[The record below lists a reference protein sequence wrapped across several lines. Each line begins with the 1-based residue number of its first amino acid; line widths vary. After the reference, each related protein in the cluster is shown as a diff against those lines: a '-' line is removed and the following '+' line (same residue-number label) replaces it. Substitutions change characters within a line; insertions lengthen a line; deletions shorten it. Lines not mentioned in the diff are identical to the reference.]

1 MPDDLSAAGD
11 ELAALRAANVR
22 LRQVV
27 EAKDIEIAALRAA
40 VEAGQAR
47 QAELIRRLEL
57 RVAELE
63 RRLGMDSSNS
73 GAPTSK
79 EPAGVLTA
87 FLVCD
92 GYEAYPRY
100 PCCPAGTR

>member
-1 MPDDLSAAGD
+1 MRLMCMAVPQSNAVLSRLRA
-11 ELAALRAANVR
+11 ELAA
-22 LRQVV
+22 
-27 EAKDIEIAALRAA
+27 ALDH
-40 VEAGQAR
+40 G
-47 QAELIRRLEL
+47 RRLKL